1 MKSLSDILQ
10 EYFGLVGPAFQD
22 CDPQRNEYGDWD
34 QKTMLTDNGW
44 KAYIKLTNLVED
56 LGNLGVMATTDAKEA
71 IENLDKILTSKG
83 TNMDGKLALTPQQ
96 QKLMDEW
103 KELSHKMHEAGI
115 MFVLDD
121 EYANIY
127 VLNGNNIEA
136 TANEWEGLSEEELEG
151 FADFNDDNDAQFMDF
166 PNLTVFNENA
176 NRLYIKYK

>member
-1 MKSLSDILQ
+1 
-10 EYFGLVGPAFQD
+10 
-22 CDPQRNEYGDWD
+22 
-34 QKTMLTDNGW
+34 
-44 KAYIKLTNLVED
+44 
-56 LGNLGVMATTDAKEA
+56 
-71 IENLDKILTSKG
+71 
-83 TNMDGKLALTPQQ
+83 MDGKLALTPQQ

-127 VLNGNNIEA
+127 VLNGNSIEA

-176 NRLYIKYK
+176 NRLYIKCK

>member
-1 MKSLSDILQ
+1 
-10 EYFGLVGPAFQD
+10 
-22 CDPQRNEYGDWD
+22 
-34 QKTMLTDNGW
+34 
-44 KAYIKLTNLVED
+44 
-56 LGNLGVMATTDAKEA
+56 
-71 IENLDKILTSKG
+71 
-83 TNMDGKLALTPQQ
+83 MDGKLALTPQQ

-127 VLNGNNIEA
+127 ALNGNNIEA
-136 TANEWEGLSEEELEG
+136 TTNEWEGLSEEELES
-151 FADFNDDNDAQFMDF
+151 FVDFNDDNDAQFMYF

>member
-1 MKSLSDILQ
+1 
-10 EYFGLVGPAFQD
+10 
-22 CDPQRNEYGDWD
+22 
-34 QKTMLTDNGW
+34 
-44 KAYIKLTNLVED
+44 
-56 LGNLGVMATTDAKEA
+56 
-71 IENLDKILTSKG
+71 
-83 TNMDGKLALTPQQ
+83 MDGKLALTPQQ

-176 NRLYIKYK
+176 NRLIRRFIPKGINITPISEEYIQKIEDWINNYPRAMFNYKSTNEILSKLCS

>member
-1 MKSLSDILQ
+1 
-10 EYFGLVGPAFQD
+10 
-22 CDPQRNEYGDWD
+22 
-34 QKTMLTDNGW
+34 
-44 KAYIKLTNLVED
+44 
-56 LGNLGVMATTDAKEA
+56 
-71 IENLDKILTSKG
+71 
-83 TNMDGKLALTPQQ
+83 MDGKLALTHQQ

-176 NRLYIKYK
+176 NRLYIKCK

>member
-1 MKSLSDILQ
+1 
-10 EYFGLVGPAFQD
+10 
-22 CDPQRNEYGDWD
+22 
-34 QKTMLTDNGW
+34 
-44 KAYIKLTNLVED
+44 
-56 LGNLGVMATTDAKEA
+56 
-71 IENLDKILTSKG
+71 
-83 TNMDGKLALTPQQ
+83 MDGKLALTPQQ

-103 KELSHKMHEAGI
+103 KELSNKMHEAGI

>member
-1 MKSLSDILQ
+1 
-10 EYFGLVGPAFQD
+10 
-22 CDPQRNEYGDWD
+22 
-34 QKTMLTDNGW
+34 
-44 KAYIKLTNLVED
+44 
-56 LGNLGVMATTDAKEA
+56 
-71 IENLDKILTSKG
+71 
-83 TNMDGKLALTPQQ
+83 MDGKLALTPQQ

-103 KELSHKMHEAGI
+103 KELSNKMHEAGI

-136 TANEWEGLSEEELEG
+136 IANEWEGLSEEELEG

-176 NRLYIKYK
+176 NRLYIKHK

>member
-1 MKSLSDILQ
+1 
-10 EYFGLVGPAFQD
+10 
-22 CDPQRNEYGDWD
+22 
-34 QKTMLTDNGW
+34 
-44 KAYIKLTNLVED
+44 
-56 LGNLGVMATTDAKEA
+56 
-71 IENLDKILTSKG
+71 
-83 TNMDGKLALTPQQ
+83 MDGKLALTPQQ

-127 VLNGNNIEA
+127 VLNGNNIED

-151 FADFNDDNDAQFMDF
+151 FADFNDDNDAKFMDF

-176 NRLYIKYK
+176 NRLYIKCK

>member
-1 MKSLSDILQ
+1 
-10 EYFGLVGPAFQD
+10 
-22 CDPQRNEYGDWD
+22 
-34 QKTMLTDNGW
+34 
-44 KAYIKLTNLVED
+44 
-56 LGNLGVMATTDAKEA
+56 
-71 IENLDKILTSKG
+71 
-83 TNMDGKLALTPQQ
+83 MDGKLALTPQQ

-127 VLNGNNIEA
+127 ALNGNNVEA
-136 TANEWEGLSEEELEG
+136 TANEWEWLSEEELES
-151 FADFNDDNDAQFMDF
+151 FVDFNDENDAQFMDF